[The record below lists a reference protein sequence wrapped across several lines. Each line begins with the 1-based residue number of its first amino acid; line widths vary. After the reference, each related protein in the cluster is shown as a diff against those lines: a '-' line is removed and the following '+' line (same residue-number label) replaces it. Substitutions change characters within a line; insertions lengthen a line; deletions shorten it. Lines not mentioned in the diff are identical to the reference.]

1 MAPQLFSPLLAQSLN
16 LDYAHHPMFLSYL
29 PAQDLPHSRQQAIQR
44 LRMLVNTWHETGLW
58 SIYNLVI
65 LQAQRS
71 PEDSLIDL
79 LPELPEHIAHRCLH
93 LLVPE
98 NALESTLQALQN
110 PIRKRQQTDPDLY
123 IPVTPQPENDTLYGW
138 VRQHRISVW
147 APEAYSLYHG
157 YCDQRMQ
164 WDTPSQV
171 KHQLMDWVFQDESV
185 SQGYGATYANVF
197 SGPTKQ
203 APRAPLPKAE
213 AKTFARPQKHN
224 LDPSHTSA

>member
-1 MAPQLFSPLLAQSLN
+1 MTPQISTVPSAQSLE
-16 LDYAHHPMFLSYL
+16 LDYAHHPMFISYL
-29 PAQDLPHSRQQAIQR
+29 PASDLPHSRQQAIQR
-44 LRMLVNTWHETGLW
+44 LRLLGNLWYETGLW

-65 LQAQRS
+65 IQEQRT
-71 PEDSLIDL
+71 PNEAALRL

-93 LLVPE
+93 LVTAE
-98 NALESTLQALQN
+98 SELEATLQHLQN

-123 IPVTPQPENDTLYGW
+123 LPVTPQPENDALYGHM
-138 VRQHRISVW
+138 RQHRINVW

-164 WDTPSQV
+164 WGSPSQV
-171 KHQLMDWVFQDESV
+171 KQQLMQWVFQDA
-185 SQGYGATYANVF
+185 ATISSDYVQQSLF
-197 SGPTKQ
+197 SGPTKK
-203 APRAPLPKAE
+203 ATHPRLPKAE